1 MSRMSLVL
9 YQPPHQLLGT
19 YCIMALYCKTNF
31 QSRQHESKSKQER
44 RAKKKASVGA
54 PITIDPGVQQ
64 TSTGTDALFTDGPD
78 VQQIIHEFGV
88 QKITTGH
95 GVQQIS
101 FCTGATTYTN
111 PGAPKIKTVLCAQQS
126 STGTG
131 PPITDGPGVP

>member
-1 MSRMSLVL
+1 MNKFKCGSTMSRMSLVL

-64 TSTGTDALFTDGPD
+64 
-78 VQQIIHEFGV
+78 IIHEFGV

>member
-9 YQPPHQLLGT
+9 SQPHQLLGN

-31 QSRQHESKSKQER
+31 QSRQHESKTKQER
-44 RAKKKASVGA
+44 VKKKASVGA
-54 PITIDPGVQQ
+54 PITTDHGVQQ
-64 TSTGTDALFTDGPD
+64 TSTDTDALFTDGPD
-78 VQQIIHEFGV
+78 IQQIINEFGV